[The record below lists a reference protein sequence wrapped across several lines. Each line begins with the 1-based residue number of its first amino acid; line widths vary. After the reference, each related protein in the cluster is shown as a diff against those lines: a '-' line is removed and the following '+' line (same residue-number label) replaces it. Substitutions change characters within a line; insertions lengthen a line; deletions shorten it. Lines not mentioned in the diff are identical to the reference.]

1 MPVGEDHLGR
11 GRKPRRNPEI
21 VWMKRTEAHDDFII
35 SPLMSLF
42 PFFQS
47 ASKSLSATLARLL
60 HSGLRYNGDR
70 FLTLYNFLPTR
81 IIMRG
86 MNEKTRPQIP

>member
-42 PFFQS
+42 PFFS
-47 ASKSLSATLARLL
+47 VYLKKFVSDFGAFVALRITL
-60 HSGLRYNGDR
+60 
-70 FLTLYNFLPTR
+70 
-81 IIMRG
+81 
-86 MNEKTRPQIP
+86 